1 MIKFQQTFTN
11 AEQSKRLLELGL
23 PIDSADILLLN
34 TPDSPYDP
42 YIIGG
47 DMTLRKYLREGRAL
61 PSWSVGRLI
70 DIDLFCRE
78 QIEGM
83 MPRLI
88 FAREP
93 TWGTPTSGREMLDNL
108 ITYMENNKVGYDF
121 SKLETKQ

>member
-1 MIKFQQTFTN
+1 MINFQQTFTN

-23 PIDSADILLLN
+23 PIDSADIVLLD

-42 YIIGG
+42 YFIGG
-47 DMTLRKYLREGRAL
+47 DMTIRRNLRKGRGL

-93 TWGTPTSGREMLDNL
+93 TWGTPTSGREMLDNF

-121 SKLETKQ
+121 SKLED

>member
-11 AEQSKRLLELGL
+11 AEQSKRLLKIGL
-23 PIDSADILLLN
+23 PIDSADIALLD

-47 DMTLRKYLREGRAL
+47 DMTIRRKLRKGHGL

-70 DIDLFCRE
+70 DIELACRE

-83 MPRLI
+83 IPRLI
-88 FAREP
+88 IAREP
-93 TWGTPTSGREMLDNL
+93 TWELPTSGREMLDTL
-108 ITYMENNKVGYDF
+108 IGFMEKGGFKYDF
-121 SKLETKQ
+121 SKLED